1 MKKFIIT
8 TVLAT
13 SVLAIT
19 ACTSKDES
27 EVIVESK
34 LGNITQEE
42 FYQELQDQV
51 GKNVLHNMILEK
63 VLTSN
68 YELTEEEEK
77 EITTQI
83 ESLKSQYGDQFDMVL
98 QQNGIRDEDA
108 FRTGLTMDKLEA
120 KAQEAAMSEIEVADE
135 DVQARYD
142 QMKYEVKASH
152 ILVDDEETA
161 KELLA
166 KIEAG
171 EDFATLATENS
182 TDTGS
187 AANGGSLGEF
197 FDINANLVPPFKEA
211 AFDLEVD
218 EVSQPVESQ
227 FGWHIIKVTDKREKE
242 DVKPF
247 EEMEEEIRQ
256 TLQQEQFDPQQ
267 LLKDLMSE
275 AEVDIQVEEYKDILK
290 TTEE

>member
-13 SVLAIT
+13 SVLAVT

-27 EVIVESK
+27 EVLVESK

-51 GKNVLHNMILEK
+51 GKNVLHNMILEQ

-68 YELTEEEEK
+68 YELTDEEEE
-77 EITTQI
+77 EINTQV
-83 ESLKSQYGDQFDMVL
+83 ESIKAQYGDQFEMAL
-98 QQNGIRDEDA
+98 QQNGIRDEEA
-108 FRTGLTMDKLEA
+108 YRTGLKMDKLEA
-120 KAQEAAMSEIEVADE
+120 KAQEEAMAEIEISDE
-135 DVQARYD
+135 DVQARYE
-142 QMKYEVKASH
+142 QMKYELKASH
-152 ILVDDEETA
+152 ILVEDEETA

-171 EDFATLATENS
+171 EDFATLAKENS
-182 TDTGS
+182 TDPGS

-197 FDINANLVPPFKEA
+197 FDINANLVAPFKEA
-211 AFDLEVD
+211 AFELELD

-247 EEMEEEIRQ
+247 EEMEEGIRQ
-256 TLQQEQFDPQQ
+256 SLKQEQFDPQQ
-267 LLKDLMSE
+267 LLQKLMSD
-275 AEVDIQVEEYKDILK
+275 AEVEIKVEEYKDILK